1 MYEAVIFDFDY
12 TLGDSTGGI
21 VLSINYALR
30 QLGYSEKSVEEIRKT
45 IGLSLRDT
53 FICLTGTHTKNEA
66 NFFAE
71 LFRQKSDE
79 VMVEHTELYLPAG
92 EVLKKLKEQNYKT
105 GIVTT
110 KYHYR
115 IDQIL
120 NKFNIRS
127 LIDIVT
133 GAEDVTAEK
142 PDPEGLNLTAA
153 KLQTATQNVL
163 YVGDSIVDAQTA
175 ARAQVDFA
183 AVLTGTS
190 KQNAFESYAPVC
202 IAVSLY
208 DIYDFIRRRTN
219 RPVSGNS
226 F

>member
-21 VLSINYALR
+21 VLSVNYALHR
-30 QLGYSEKSVEEIRKT
+30 LGYPEKSVEEIRKT
-45 IGLSLRDT
+45 VGLSLKNT
-53 FICLTGTHTKNEA
+53 FNCLTGIYKENEE
-66 NFFAE
+66 NLFAE
-71 LFRQKSDE
+71 FFREKSDE
-79 VMVEHTELYLPAG
+79 VMVEHTELYLPTR
-92 EVLKKLKEQNYKT
+92 EVLTKLKEQNYKT

-120 NKFNIRS
+120 NKYKIRS
-127 LIDIVT
+127 LIDIIT

-153 KLQTATQNVL
+153 KLQTPKQNVL
-163 YVGDSIVDAQTA
+163 YVGDSIVDAQAA

-183 AVLTGTS
+183 AVLTGAS
-190 KQNAFESYAPVC
+190 NRNVFETCAPVC
-202 IAVSLY
+202 IADSLY
-208 DIYDFIRRRTN
+208 DICDFIRRREN
-219 RPVSGNS
+219 RPVSGN
-226 F
+226 